1 MKDKV
6 VASAIIVAGL
16 AIIALAVF
24 DPLEARAS
32 PNTGALLRLMDG
44 APGMANGSLGSG
56 TTFGVTCDASD
67 DGVAIG
73 EATPTK
79 AWVALYCE
87 NNSTTSVFWGWPVS
101 ATLDTSVAPCI
112 STTTASRLRSSLSL
126 DVKRSSGLAC
136 KVASG
141 TQVIKCV
148 AGAP

>member
-1 MKDKV
+1 MNRIA
-6 VASAIIVAGL
+6 VATIAGLVAGL
-16 AIIALAVF
+16 VALAIA
-24 DPLEARAS
+24 DPRGAHAA
-32 PNTGALLRLMDG
+32 PNTGTLLTLVDG
-44 APGMANGSLGSG
+44 APSMANGALGSG

-79 AWVALYCE
+79 AWVSLYCE
-87 NNSTTSVFWGWPVS
+87 NNSTTTVFWGWPVN
-101 ATLDTSVAPCI
+101 ATLDTAVAPCI
-112 STTTASRLRSSLSL
+112 STTTASCLRSSLSL